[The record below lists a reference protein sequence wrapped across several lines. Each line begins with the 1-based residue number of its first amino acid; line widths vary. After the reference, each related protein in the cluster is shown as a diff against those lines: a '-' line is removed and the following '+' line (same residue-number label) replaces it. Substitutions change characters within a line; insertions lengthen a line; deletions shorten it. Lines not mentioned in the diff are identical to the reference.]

1 MAWPACHSYIHTFG
15 NSSGHLSIRLF
26 SHPSVSVPTALLDC
40 SGIWNSFLSYR
51 RHHWICRT
59 VYWSFVSET
68 QCLRKKIFKILRCAF
83 QFILWAYP
91 GICSF
96 NQIFILLSVRLSAQ
110 PVSRQGLIAGGAVQ
124 SAGQPG
130 LQSVRSSSKH
140 LSDCISDGKAGY
152 PNDLLC
158 SRPSSW

>member
-15 NSSGHLSIRLF
+15 NSSGHLSVRLF
-26 SHPSVSVPTALLDC
+26 SQSSVSASPALLDC
-40 SGIWNSFLSYR
+40 SCSWNSFLSYR
-51 RHHWICRT
+51 RRIGRA
-59 VYWSFVSET
+59 VYRSFVSET
-68 QCLRKKIFKILRCAF
+68 RCLRKKIFRFLRCAF

-96 NQIFILLSVRLSAQ
+96 SQTFILLSVRLSVQ

-130 LQSVRSSSKH
+130 LQSVISSREQSV
-140 LSDCISDGKAGY
+140 DWISAGIAGY
-152 PNDLLC
+152 TNEPLC
-158 SRPSSW
+158 SRPPTW